1 MSFLL
6 NRHSAIKVNPIIW
19 TTNIITLYIISLFG
33 TGISNRLRHEAMWV
47 VIKKGWIASKVG
59 TSKVPMIVNNMITA
73 MVLTIG
79 PMELSEKTEKQID
92 MVAMDKSDKYAKQN
106 AKPYLHMIS
115 DSGIMTSPS
124 LFNTIK
130 SPVPNIICPTI
141 RDKKASHKVRK
152 KVYIAPAKNFD
163 NRKLLRLI
171 GFVPIILNVPMAASP
186 ETKSPVTSATNKG
199 T

>member
-1 MSFLL
+1 MTEPSFERLKEKIPESINISYYVLMSFLL

-33 TGISNRLRHEAMWV
+33 TGISNRKP
-47 VIKKGWIASKVG
+47 IKKGLNCIKRVQ
-59 TSKVPMIVNNMITA
+59 IINNMITA

-79 PMELSEKTEKQID
+79 PMELSEKNRK
-92 MVAMDKSDKYAKQN
+92 ANRHGCYRCGDKYAKKN
-106 AKPYLHMIS
+106 PKPYLHMIS
-115 DSGIMTSPS
+115 DSGIMTSLS

-152 KVYIAPAKNFD
+152 KV
-163 NRKLLRLI
+163 
-171 GFVPIILNVPMAASP
+171 
-186 ETKSPVTSATNKG
+186 
-199 T
+199 